1 METDQLITTEKFCSY
16 YNVEQ
21 AFVES
26 LREAGLIE
34 TVTVQDTS
42 FILVTHLHH
51 IERMI
56 RLHDDL
62 DINPEGIG
70 AIHTLLARM
79 EKMQEEIVSL
89 KNRIRFYEQN
99 F

>member
-16 YNVEQ
+16 YNVEY

-26 LREAGLIE
+26 LKEVGLIE
-34 TVTVQDTS
+34 TISVQETQ
-42 FILVTHLHH
+42 FIFIPHLHK

-62 DINPEGIG
+62 DINPEGIE
-70 AIHTLLARM
+70 AIQTLLGRM
-79 EKMQEEIVSL
+79 ENMHAEIVSL
-89 KNRIRFYEQN
+89 KNRLRFYEVN
-99 F
+99 T